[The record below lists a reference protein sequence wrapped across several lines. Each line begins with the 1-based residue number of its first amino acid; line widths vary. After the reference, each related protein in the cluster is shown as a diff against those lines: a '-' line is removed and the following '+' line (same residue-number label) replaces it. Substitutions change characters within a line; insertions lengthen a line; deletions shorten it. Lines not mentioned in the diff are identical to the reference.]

1 MEREQDFDNEIEIDL
16 KDLFLEI
23 ISYWQWIILVTIA
36 TGAVAFAISRFM
48 ITPMYESTSELYVL
62 SKSTS
67 ITSLADIQTGT
78 SLTNDY
84 IVVVKG
90 RPVLDQVI
98 ENLNLNESYK
108 TLGGRVT
115 LDNPSNSR
123 VLNIT
128 VTDPDPQMAKT
139 IADEIAKVASAYIA
153 EKMKQDP
160 PTIIQSGYDDGG
172 AVSPNIGK
180 NTVIGAFAGAFLS
193 IAVIVVSYLFNDTI
207 IDTEDVEKKLGMNV
221 LGTLPLDEAED
232 DGEHGKGRKHSR
244 GSHRK
249 KRKRNRLQH
258 KEACIRRWADGIS
271 KIWQAKRTKLYDEGI
286 TSSFEDKYTVLRG

>member
-1 MEREQDFDNEIEIDL
+1 M
-16 KDLFLEI
+16 
-23 ISYWQWIILVTIA
+23 
-36 TGAVAFAISRFM
+36 
-48 ITPMYESTSELYVL
+48 
-62 SKSTS
+62 
-67 ITSLADIQTGT
+67 
-78 SLTNDY
+78 
-84 IVVVKG
+84 
-90 RPVLDQVI
+90 LDQVI

-153 EKMKQDP
+153 EKMKRVP

-249 KRKRNRLQH
+249 KRK
-258 KEACIRRWADGIS
+258 KKSAS
-271 KIWQAKRTKLYDEGI
+271 
-286 TSSFEDKYTVLRG
+286 V